1 MNVRTLT
8 FRTSLPVLRA
18 EIIYSLARLK
28 AHPLAAPHVPTFD
41 VLRSE
46 CDAVFTT
53 ENTLRDS
60 LAEAEAAI
68 DMRDEALD
76 DGADRPRRRRRRRRC
91 WPSFRPRRRRKPRPR
106 PRRRRPGPSSSSWR

>member
-8 FRTSLPVLRA
+8 VRTSLPTLRA

-28 AHPLAAPHVPTFD
+28 AHPLAAPHVPTFE

-53 ENTLRDS
+53 ETTLRDS

-76 DGADRPRRRRRRRRC
+76 DGADRADDGDQRGRQPFIVFALGEDAHVEPRVRRQHVLKRR
-91 WPSFRPRRRRKPRPR
+91 
-106 PRRRRPGPSSSSWR
+106 